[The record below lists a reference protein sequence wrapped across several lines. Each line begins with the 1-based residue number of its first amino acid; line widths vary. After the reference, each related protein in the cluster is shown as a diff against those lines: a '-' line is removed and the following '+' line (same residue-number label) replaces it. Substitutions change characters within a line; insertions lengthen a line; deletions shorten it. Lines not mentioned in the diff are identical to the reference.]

1 MSQPPK
7 PQPDNPRDTEPARD
21 REKQAKPERPPSDKR
36 LAPDVTTHPSIK
48 NN

>member
-7 PQPDNPRDTEPARD
+7 PQPDNPRATELPAD
-21 REKQAKPERPPSDKR
+21 REKQAKPERTTSDDR